1 MKNNRCRNLV
11 LATAT
16 LLALAPIKPLAAQQK
31 IQLKI
36 ASVAPSR
43 SPWDIEQKELAQEWF
58 EITKGQ
64 VSITFYDV
72 TSLGG
77 EKGVIQKFRS
87 VRPGQ
92 KAPLDGVIFTTIGLN
107 ELAPDAGIYTFSI
120 PFLIRNQK
128 ELNLVLDAYGDRLR
142 ASFRKNG
149 FEIITWTNVGWLT
162 FYTKDEFKD
171 LNGLKSIKIASAG
184 IDSPVLGNA
193 FRTAGFTIEDVQ
205 AAKLAQELKSSGGVR
220 GFFGVHMYAYV
231 TGLYKSVGYALD
243 ARLSPII
250 GAIALTNEAWAKIPA
265 EYKEPM
271 LDAVARMRERLDAEL
286 DESDRHYMDAMKA
299 DGIRQISPTQA
310 ELAVWDAQFM
320 GDYGKILK
328 SVPGTFDP
336 KLMEDIRALVAP
348 TRK

>member
-1 MKNNRCRNLV
+1 MKKSRCLSV
-11 LATAT
+11 ILSAAAMFALA
-16 LLALAPIKPLAAQQK
+16 ALAPLSAQQK

-64 VSITFYDV
+64 VSVTFFDA

-120 PFLIRNQK
+120 PFLIMNQK
-128 ELNLVLDAYGDRLR
+128 ELNLVLDTYGDRLR
-142 ASFRKNG
+142 ETFRKNG
-149 FEIITWTNVGWLT
+149 FEILAWTNVGWLS

-171 LNGLKSIKIASAG
+171 LDGLKKIKIASAG

-193 FRTAGFTIEDVQ
+193 FRTAGFTIEDVT
-205 AAKLAQELKSSGGVR
+205 AAKLGQALKSSGGVR

-231 TGLYKSVGYALD
+231 TGLYKSINYALD
-243 ARLSPII
+243 TRLSPIMA
-250 GAIALTNEAWAKIPA
+250 AIAISNEAWAKVPA
-265 EYKEPM
+265 EYKPEM
-271 LDAVARMRERLDAEL
+271 LAAVARMRERLDAEL

-299 DGIRQISPTQA
+299 EGVKQIIPTKA
-310 ELAVWDAQFM
+310 DLAAWDSQFM

-328 SVPGTFDP
+328 SVPGVFDP
-336 KLMEDIRALVAP
+336 KLTEDIRKLLAP